1 MSTVTDT
8 ADRSVTVA
16 RPEMLRVRRGGG
28 WSLVLV
34 SLVGAVAF
42 AWPFVRSPEASTL
55 AHQSDAPWFLLA
67 VIPLLLLVLLG
78 DLTSGRLDAK
88 AIAVMA
94 ILAAAGTALRMPT
107 GGIAGLEMVFFLL
120 IPAGRVF
127 GRGFGFVLGAL
138 TLFASAVFTAG
149 VGPWLPFQ
157 MLAAGWIGLG
167 AACLPPAKGRAE
179 IALLSAYAV
188 VAAYA
193 YGLALDAWFWPF
205 GTAAGTELGPQS
217 GASVV
222 TNLGRFV
229 LFHATTSMG
238 WDTMRAVTTMAML
251 LALGPAV
258 LAALRRAARRAYFPT
273 AR

>member
-1 MSTVTDT
+1 MSTVTGAPT
-8 ADRSVTVA
+8 EV
-16 RPEMLRVRRGGG
+16 LRLRRGGG
-28 WSLVLV
+28 WSLALV
-34 SLVGAVAF
+34 SLVGVVAF
-42 AWPFVRSPEASTL
+42 AWPFVRTPAASMM

-67 VIPLLLLVLLG
+67 VIPLLLVVLLG
-78 DLTSGRLDAK
+78 DLTAGRLDAK

-120 IPAGRVF
+120 VPAGRVF

-167 AACLPPAKGRAE
+167 AACLPPARGRAE
-179 IALLSAYAV
+179 IALLSGYAV

-193 YGLALDAWFWPF
+193 YGMALDAWFWPF
-205 GTAAGTELGPQS
+205 GTAAGTELGPQP
-217 GASVV
+217 GASLM
-222 TNLGRFV
+222 TNIGRFAA
-229 LFHATTSMG
+229 FHAATSMG
-238 WDTMRAVTTMAML
+238 WDTMRAVTTVALL

-258 LAALRRAARRAYFPT
+258 LAALRRAARKAHFST